1 MSSVMEAVF
10 LILTAGLVGY
20 LAYSYLFVRKSPVQ
34 RHTGAGDSLPNE
46 LVSFGGKSE
55 NNSTLKRD
63 EQKEIEEIMH
73 KILTG
78 DSNNVLSSRQITSS
92 NIVSATS
99 IQSMRTALYG
109 WFFKTFL
116 AEERR
121 VRMQAQCLREFPEML
136 DILTLGLKAGLSF
149 DGSLELY
156 TSRYTSTLA
165 LLLSQGMIVWKLG
178 LSSRVDVLDTLSSHL
193 KIGAFTRFFMAVT
206 ESLEFGIPLADSLSR
221 QSTEIRREQRLQVEE
236 GIEKIPVKMLIPMG
250 VFVVPAMLLAILGP
264 LLSSALK
271 MG

>member
-1 MSSVMEAVF
+1 MEAVF
-10 LILTAGLVGY
+10 LILTAGLAGY
-20 LAYSYLFVRKSPVQ
+20 LAYAYLFARKGPVQ
-34 RHTGAGDSLPNE
+34 HHTSAADSSQNE
-46 LVSFGGKSE
+46 IVSFGEKTE
-55 NNSTLKRD
+55 NSATLKRD
-63 EQKEIEEIMH
+63 EQKEIEEISH

-78 DSNNVLSSRQITSS
+78 ESDNAISSILSIPS
-92 NIVSATS
+92 NIGAVTS
-99 IQSMRTALYG
+99 VQSIFNAFYG

-116 AEERR
+116 AEARR
-121 VRMQAQCLREFPEML
+121 ARMQAQCLREFPEML

-156 TSRYTSTLA
+156 TSRYTSMLA

-178 LSSRVDVLDTLSSHL
+178 LSSRVDVLDALSSHL

-221 QSTEIRREQRLQVEE
+221 QATEIRREQRLQVEE